1 MEERRRS
8 EVGDGDGEDVMVK
21 WMEDADLILEEE
33 MDIGEVTIGEETRT
47 RGRETEGEEVPGT
60 KSHSMDEVEV

>member
-1 MEERRRS
+1 
-8 EVGDGDGEDVMVK
+8 MVK
-21 WMEDADLILEEE
+21 WMDDADFIVEEE

-47 RGRETEGEEVPGT
+47 RGRETGGEDPGT

>member
-1 MEERRRS
+1 
-8 EVGDGDGEDVMVK
+8 MVK

-33 MDIGEVTIGEETRT
+33 MELGEVTIGEETRT
-47 RGRETEGEEVPGT
+47 RGREREEVVPGT